1 MRSVTDSIKYM
12 HESYKRS
19 DGIKADS
26 LKHCSDM
33 TKVHAMHIPY
43 QNDFCKNLEIIRRRK
58 LEGRDDIPGIGGH
71 FREEESR

>member
-19 DGIKADS
+19 DGIKSDS

-33 TKVHAMHIPY
+33 TKAHAMHIPY
-43 QNDFCKNLEIIRRRK
+43 HNDFGKNLEIIRKQR
-58 LEGRDDIPGIGGH
+58 LEGNSDIPGIGGE
-71 FREEESR
+71 FREED